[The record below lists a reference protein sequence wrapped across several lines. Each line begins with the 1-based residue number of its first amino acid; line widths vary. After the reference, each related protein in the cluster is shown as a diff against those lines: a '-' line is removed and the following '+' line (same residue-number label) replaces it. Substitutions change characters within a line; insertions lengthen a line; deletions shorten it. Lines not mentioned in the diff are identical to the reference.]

1 MYIIIVYL
9 RNEFEYVLLYDIL
22 ISHIDQ
28 EII

>member
-9 RNEFEYVLLYDIL
+9 RREFEYALLYHIL

-28 EII
+28 KII